1 MTTDVLDAAPPALS
15 PDQAA
20 DVARTRFGL
29 EATATAMVSERDQNF
44 RLTDADGGSWVL
56 KVSNAA
62 EDRGVV
68 EMEVA
73 AVERIAMLDP
83 ALPVPVARAS
93 IDGSPIANA
102 DIDGTT
108 HLVRL
113 LPLLPGRNV
122 LATELDAEAIAR
134 IGEVVARIGVALRGF
149 FHSAAGRRIWWDQR
163 HLPELARLAPPIE
176 DSARRELLARVLA
189 RFDERVVPALPRL
202 RGQVI
207 HNDVTLDNL
216 LLDDRPAA

>member
-29 EATATAMVSERDQNF
+29 EAAATAMVSERDQNF

-83 ALPVPVARAS
+83 ALPVPVARAT
-93 IDGSPIANA
+93 IDGSPIASA
-102 DIDGTT
+102 DVDGTT

-122 LATELDAEAIAR
+122 PATELDAEAVAR
-134 IGEVVARIGVALRGF
+134 IGEVVARIGDGAPRLLPFGGRPADLVGPAAPAGAG
-149 FHSAAGRRIWWDQR
+149 AAGATHRGLRPARAAGTRARPLRR
-163 HLPELARLAPPIE
+163 
-176 DSARRELLARVLA
+176 ARRAGTAATAGTGHPQRRHARQ
-189 RFDERVVPALPRL
+189 PAP
-202 RGQVI
+202 G
-207 HNDVTLDNL
+207 
-216 LLDDRPAA
+216 RPTGT